1 MKPPPFTYRAPTSLD
16 EALAL
21 KEEFAEDSAVLA
33 GGQSLIPLLNFRLAR
48 PSVVIDLRGVPGLA
62 SPIEACAGRLAV
74 GAMVRQRDLELSDV
88 AAKACPLVPDA
99 LAHVGHVTV
108 RNRGTVG
115 GSVAHADAAAE
126 LPAALLALD
135 GEVEARGRAR
145 SRSIAAEDLFAFH
158 FTTTL
163 EPDEL
168 ITEVRF
174 AELGPRSGW
183 AFVEFA
189 RRHGDFALAGVCAV
203 VRLSERGKAEH
214 VRLSLAGVSSTPR
227 RAIDSERILLG
238 TRLEDAAIES
248 AAAEAEKLVDAG
260 AADASQLRHRRTLV
274 GALTRRALLRARE
287 RAEAASR

>member
-1 MKPPPFTYRAPTSLD
+1 MKPPPFTYRAPNSLD

-21 KEEFAEDSAVLA
+21 KAEFAGDSAVLA

-48 PSVVIDLRGVPGLA
+48 PSVVIDLRSVPGLA
-62 SPIEACAGRLAV
+62 SIGARANQLAV
-74 GAMVRQRDLELSDV
+74 GAMVRQRDVELSDV
-88 AAKACPLVPDA
+88 ALKACPLVPEA
-99 LAHVGHVTV
+99 LAYVGHVTV

-126 LPAALLALD
+126 LPTALLALD
-135 GEVEARGRAR
+135 GEVEARGPAG

-174 AELGPRSGW
+174 TALKPRSGW

-203 VRLSERGKAEH
+203 VRLSARGEAEH
-214 VRLSLAGVSSTPR
+214 VRLSLGGVSSTPR
-227 RAIDSERILLG
+227 RALDSERIMLG
-238 TRLEDAAIES
+238 SRLEDAAIAS
-248 AAAEAEKLVDAG
+248 AAAEAEKLVDTGVAEAG
-260 AADASQLRHRRTLV
+260 QLRHRRRVV
-274 GALTRRALLRARE
+274 GALTRRALRRARE
-287 RAEAASR
+287 RAEATPG